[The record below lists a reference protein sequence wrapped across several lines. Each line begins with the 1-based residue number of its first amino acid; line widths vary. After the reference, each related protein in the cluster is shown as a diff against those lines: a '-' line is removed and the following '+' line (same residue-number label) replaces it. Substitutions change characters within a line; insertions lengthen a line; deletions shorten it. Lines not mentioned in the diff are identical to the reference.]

1 MSRLEE
7 YLNKTKG
14 SIEFVKVESLEQMDR
29 VIENLNQRKINTGH
43 LEKLK
48 SSLPIYVNMKDGGW
62 TDLGDRAADYVSFNE
77 YFK

>member
-1 MSRLEE
+1 
-7 YLNKTKG
+7 
-14 SIEFVKVESLEQMDR
+14 MDR